1 MPGVVEIAAAVPI
14 GQAIEELVLIIECF
28 EEGELNDQVLYL
40 PL

>member
-1 MPGVVEIAAAVPI
+1 MIRLLAD
-14 GQAIEELVLIIECF
+14 ELAFIIECF